1 MAKPFLKTIWKWAS
15 IEEYKPGQLI
25 SNGKQ
30 ASDTDLL
37 YVLEGSIVYRLE
49 KTEVKSFSKTMW
61 IEFNKYEYVDSK
73 TVSSKRMKKLQNMSF
88 DRGMAGDRRMIVE
101 EESSLEISSI
111 TETENSE
118 KVESPQKR

>member
-1 MAKPFLKTIWKWAS
+1 M
-15 IEEYKPGQLI
+15 
-25 SNGKQ
+25 
-30 ASDTDLL
+30 
-37 YVLEGSIVYRLE
+37 LEGSIVYRLE

-61 IEFNKYEYVDSK
+61 IEFNKYEYVDSR

-118 KVESPQKR
+118 KAESPQKR